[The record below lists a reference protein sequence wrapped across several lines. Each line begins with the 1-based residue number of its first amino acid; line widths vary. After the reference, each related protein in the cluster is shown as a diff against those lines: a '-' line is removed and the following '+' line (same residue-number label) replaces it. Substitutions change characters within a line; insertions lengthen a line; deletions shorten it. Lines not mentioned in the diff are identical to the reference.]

1 MLALMIKIIFWILCT
16 LYLIKLL
23 INVGHL
29 AEVGLRHAKGNIN
42 PEDDALLLAP
52 ETILLPLAALF
63 FGISQ
68 GSVLLGLAF
77 FLGGILALVVSL
89 VLGGCFAWI
98 IKKGYK

>member
-1 MLALMIKIIFWILCT
+1 MMLKIIFWVLCT

-52 ETILLPLAALF
+52 ETILLPLTALF
-63 FGISQ
+63 FGISR
-68 GSVLLGLAF
+68 GSVLSGLAF
-77 FLGGILALVVSL
+77 FLGGILALVISI
-89 VLGGCFAWI
+89 VLGGLFAWM
-98 IKKGYK
+98 IKK

>member
-1 MLALMIKIIFWILCT
+1 MLKIVFWVLCT

-29 AEVGLRHAKGNIN
+29 IEVGLRHAKGNIN

-52 ETILLPLAALF
+52 ETILLPLAALI
-63 FGISQ
+63 FGINQ

-77 FLGGILALVVSL
+77 FLGGMLALVISL
-89 VLGGCFAWI
+89 VLGGLFAWM
-98 IKKGYK
+98 IKKYHG